1 MESQSQPQRCHHL
14 YEVPLKIL
22 ERIRCSVI
30 STLMIV
36 LPEPWDL
43 PWPDGLPAEAAMA
56 SGSLAAGR
64 GHFCDSAVSFLF
76 PGPHLFLSWF
86 TPLFWWRVSSSTR
99 LKKGLGRDILYASK
113 IRMSTCLLDLHLD
126 VFKTFQRWHVQMES
140 MILTLLPTQT
150 LLPLL
155 VITPNVLLSRNP
167 EAILDHSVSH
177 PLHI

>member
-1 MESQSQPQRCHHL
+1 MFCHFNL
-14 YEVPLKIL
+14 
-22 ERIRCSVI
+22 
-30 STLMIV
+30 
-36 LPEPWDL
+36 D
-43 PWPDGLPAEAAMA
+43 
-56 SGSLAAGR
+56 
-64 GHFCDSAVSFLF
+64 DSAPWALTPALTRRASRWGCHGLGVSCCQPWTLLRLCCQFSLSWTPYF
-76 PGPHLFLSWF
+76 PLSWF

-126 VFKTFQRWHVQMES
+126 VFKTFQRWHIQMES
-140 MILTLLPTQT
+140 MILILLPAQT

-177 PLHI
+177 PLRI